1 MRCPISHKN
10 LPSKQLTS
18 HLGKRKI
25 IFKSALGGD
34 ILVPRRVIN
43 NMQTNSKSDKILGFS
58 FQKKYECNS
67 VEDMI
72 TTFPDFFK
80 VTYVES
86 ISGLQKVD
94 HNIVPGAVGL

>member
-1 MRCPISHKN
+1 
-10 LPSKQLTS
+10 
-18 HLGKRKI
+18 
-25 IFKSALGGD
+25 
-34 ILVPRRVIN
+34 
-43 NMQTNSKSDKILGFS
+43 
-58 FQKKYECNS
+58 
-67 VEDMI
+67 MI